1 MQSFEDQHAFKGTSA
16 DDEAV
21 GAGSVNVLVAG
32 EAKFVELVVPDETE
46 LDSFRVPGRLV
57 EAGSTSGCAAIC
69 NLETS
74 DSVLDR
80 MPIRPSLPKVFVTV
94 ATS

>member
-1 MQSFEDQHAFKGTSA
+1 MQSFEDQHAFNGTSA
-16 DDEAV
+16 DDEAD
-21 GAGSVNVLVAG
+21 GAGSVKVLVAS

-46 LDSFRVPGRLV
+46 LDSFRVLGRLV

-69 NLETS
+69 NFEAS
-74 DSVLDR
+74 ESVLGR
-80 MPIRPSLPKVFVTV
+80 TLIRPSLSNVFVTV